1 MPAARQLGGLQRSSS
16 GSTMRGRRRRVDLY
30 QSRSFPPD
38 LCFWAADPISPYNRQ
53 RKLCPVSC
61 LPADGAFVLLVIGPA
76 SVIALASS
84 PSYGMEAAME
94 EAFIL
99 QANIVRFRD
108 LLVICNDPTQRRTIE
123 RLLGDAIHRLKRLEG
138 GRGRPKPV
146 SAEMKHGKTHI
157 PAGPD
162 RQPSGS

>member
-1 MPAARQLGGLQRSSS
+1 MPASRRGLCLARDWTGFGNRASLLSIVWHGGR
-16 GSTMRGRRRRVDLY
+16 
-30 QSRSFPPD
+30 
-38 LCFWAADPISPYNRQ
+38 
-53 RKLCPVSC
+53 
-61 LPADGAFVLLVIGPA
+61 
-76 SVIALASS
+76 
-84 PSYGMEAAME
+84 YG

-138 GRGRPKPV
+138 GRGRPKSV